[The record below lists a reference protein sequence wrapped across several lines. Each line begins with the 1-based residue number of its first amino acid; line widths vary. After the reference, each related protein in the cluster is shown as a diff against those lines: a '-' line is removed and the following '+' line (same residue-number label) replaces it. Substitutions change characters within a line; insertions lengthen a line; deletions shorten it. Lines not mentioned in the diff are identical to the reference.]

1 MRTIIIA
8 ITVIA
13 LSSLNWWALYSA
25 LTGPST
31 GSIGRLFT
39 IAVLSGAIVGGK
51 IGWDV
56 YDLYN
61 HETER

>member
-1 MRTIIIA
+1 MRAIII
-8 ITVIA
+8 VIVVVV
-13 LSSLNWWALYSA
+13 LSALNWWALYSA

-39 IAVLSGAIVGGK
+39 IAVLSGTVVGGK